1 MKMPMLCFHEV
12 RINEAKQGRVKLLKG
27 KQKQQNHG
35 ETIFQVMI
43 QNFITNYE
51 SLFGILP
58 M

>member
-1 MKMPMLCFHEV
+1 MKMPMPRFREV
-12 RINEAKQGRVKLLKG
+12 RINEAKQGRVTG

-51 SLFGILP
+51 RLFVILP